1 MNHRALFSAAFL
13 LIASAVLA
21 AAPQP
26 PTAIALDPAIECW
39 PHSQF
44 PLLGAEVTPPEDV
57 VRSRLY
63 FRCSL
68 YPDYWFVDL
77 KPENGAYRGV
87 APQAEE
93 ACPQVHYYVEA
104 LERDF
109 TSTRTEERV
118 ADVAPS
124 DECRRRNPA
133 AAWFPGDDPNIYLG
147 STLGATGMA
156 PGFKT
161 VGIVGFISSTGTTVA
176 LSTGGVS
183 GGMIAG
189 IAAAGGAA
197 AGLGIV
203 AGGSDSTTTTPPVS
217 GGPPPATTTV
227 PVTTTVPAPSGI
239 RACFTIDPP
248 TAQIEVNHALRVDG
262 RCSEGDG
269 LNYIYDLGDGRT
281 REGQPF
287 ITPSW
292 SNPGTYRLTLT
303 VWRETSLSALPPH
316 PHGSRSAGAALGLR
330 APAARPGAREEDM
343 MTREVHVIEPT
354 PPPASL
360 VADFIAQGH
369 DDTCIADFD
378 GSPSK
383 GDIVRYEWA
392 LDLDNKLRSGV
403 IQAEGLRVT
412 HDWDSS
418 CYNSDGYLRS
428 RLTVV
433 GRDGSSASIAKNSKL
448 WDYVYNP
455 LKRGAVES
463 SFQTEILETRGAKGQ
478 VSLEGVAA
486 FPVSSEA
493 PARFRFSTGKKQITL
508 DAVATSAGEA
518 FLWRFDFTGAPGF
531 VPGSLRTLSGQEVSR
546 DGYSIVLRFS
556 GAEQERARFQY
567 RLEP

>member
-1 MNHRALFSAAFL
+1 MSHRALFSAAFL
-13 LIASAVLA
+13 LITSAGLS

-44 PLLGAEVTPPEDV
+44 AVLGAEVTPPEDV

-77 KPENGAYRGV
+77 KLENGAYRGV

-109 TSTRTEERV
+109 TSTRTEEQV

-133 AAWFPGDDPNIYLG
+133 VAWFPGDDPNIYLG

-156 PGFKT
+156 PGFKA
-161 VGIVGFISSTGTTVA
+161 VGIVGFISSTGATVA
-176 LSTGGVS
+176 LSTGGIS

-203 AGGSDSTTTTPPVS
+203 AAGGDSTTTTPPVG
-217 GGPPPATTTV
+217 GGPPPATTTSTV
-227 PVTTTVPAPSGI
+227 PVTTIVPAPTGI
-239 RACFTIDPP
+239 TACFTTDPP
-248 TAQIEVNHALRVDG
+248 DAQIEVNHSLRVDG
-262 RCSEGDG
+262 RCSKGDG

-287 ITPSW
+287 ITPTW

-303 VWRETSLSALPPH
+303 VWRESA
-316 PHGSRSAGAALGLR
+316 S
-330 APAARPGAREEDM
+330 ARPGAREEDTM
-343 MTREVHVIEPT
+343 SREVHVVEPT

-360 VADFIAQGH
+360 VADFTARGQ
-369 DDTCIADFD
+369 DDTCRADFD

-392 LDLDNKLRSGV
+392 LDLDNKLQSGV
-403 IQAEGLRVT
+403 VEAEGIHVN

-418 CYNSDGYLRS
+418 CYYSDGYLRN
-428 RLTVV
+428 RLTVS
-433 GRDGSSASIAKNSKL
+433 GRDGSTASVTKNSKL

-455 LKRGAVES
+455 AKRVAIDS
-463 SFQTEILETRGAKGQ
+463 SFQTEILETKGARGQ
-478 VSLEGVAA
+478 VTMEGVAG

-493 PARFRFSTGKKQITL
+493 PARFRFSTGKRQIAV
-508 DAVATSAGEA
+508 DAVATSATEA

-531 VPGSLRTLSGQEVSR
+531 VPGSLRTLSGQEVAR
-546 DGYSIVLRFS
+546 DSYSIVLRFS
-556 GAEQERARFQY
+556 GAEQERVRFEY
-567 RLEP
+567 RLAP